1 MARSNLVVNLNKI
14 RAANR
19 ASTPEA
25 SVCVFDYFAPQ
36 SAKRQNDQ
44 RPLVRVIKDSLTRTQ
59 DNEWIFRGVNL
70 YRVDENSQ
78 KISEAIRTYRL
89 NRINGLVRQP

>member
-19 ASTPEA
+19 AKNPEA
-25 SVCVFDYFAPQ
+25 SVCIFDYFASR
-36 SAKRQNDQ
+36 SASGQNDQ
-44 RPLVRVIKDSLTRTQ
+44 RPLVRVVKDSLCRTQ
-59 DNEWIFRGVNL
+59 ENEWVFRGVNL

-78 KISEAIRTYRL
+78 QVSEAIRTYRL
-89 NRINGLVRQP
+89 DRINGLVRQP